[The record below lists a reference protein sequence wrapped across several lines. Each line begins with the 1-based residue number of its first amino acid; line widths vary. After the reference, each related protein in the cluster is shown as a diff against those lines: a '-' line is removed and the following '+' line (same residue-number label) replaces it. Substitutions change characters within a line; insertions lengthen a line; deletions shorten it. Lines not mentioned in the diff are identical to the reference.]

1 MIIVKV
7 GNTYRFSPGVDR
19 DKIKEYDTFLEVV
32 TDSKGNEKVVERK
45 LKVQTNQFINLYI

>member
-1 MIIVKV
+1 MIIMRV
-7 GNTYRFSPGVDR
+7 GKIYRFSPGVDR

-45 LKVQTNQFINLYI
+45 LKVRTNQFINLYI